1 MKKLHIFTQT
11 GATYTFKDLMSFS
24 ENESVITFSFIS
36 AKDGT
41 EKHGTFYVKNI
52 VGFTYEGS
60 KNAS

>member
-1 MKKLHIFTQT
+1 MKKLHIFTQH
-11 GATYTFKDLMSFS
+11 GATYTFMDLTDFQ
-24 ENESVITFSFIS
+24 ENESVLTFTFTS

-60 KNAS
+60 K